1 MVLGMGGGKRVGG
14 WFGRKKSSHTGDI
27 MAHAAQVAERLA
39 GRGSLTRLAGAA
51 AVGFVLGAG
60 ALGVRKLAMQ
70 ATTGIAGDWFAALKA
85 DHKLADALFEV
96 LLKTKDDE
104 VARRHLLISKLVY
117 ALAKH
122 QFEEEHVIY
131 PALRQGGRA
140 ETPKHLNA
148 EHFEMKTLMHE
159 LMESP
164 KGDALWLGKVGA
176 LHKLVREHVREEE
189 EIVFP
194 ALKGR
199 LSKEENAHLT
209 KAMHREGLK
218 LA

>member
-1 MVLGMGGGKRVGG
+1 MELVLSGSRGKASTALAR
-14 WFGRKKSSHTGDI
+14 
-27 MAHAAQVAERLA
+27 AAGTAGRLA
-39 GRGSLTRLAGAA
+39 GRGSLPRLAGAA

-70 ATTGIAGDWFAALKA
+70 ATTGLAGDWVAALKA
-85 DHKLADALFEV
+85 DHKLADSLFE
-96 LLKTKDDE
+96 LIGATQDHE
-104 VARRHLLISKLVY
+104 TARRHLLMSKLAY

-131 PALRQGGRA
+131 PALASDGEA
-140 ETPKHLNA
+140 TPRRLDS
-148 EHFEMKTLMHE
+148 EQFEMKTLMHE
-159 LMESP
+159 LLEGP
-164 KGDALWLGKVGA
+164 KDGPDWAAKAKA

-194 ALKGR
+194 ALKAR
-199 LSKEENAHLT
+199 LTRAQNRKLT
-209 KAMHREGLK
+209 LAMHREGLK